1 MRVYNVCAG
10 IVLSAALVAGCTPNG
25 NETAPSSLSQEASA
39 AASAAPTPSAS
50 DVPSTDTTAAPAPS
64 TSTKYR
70 VVDLTRGD
78 QDTGQELT
86 TTITRVECLGTPV
99 SGIYLESSN
108 GSDAKPFGDVDLG
121 YLSQSRAIEVMH
133 HVPAQSPKYRV
144 NIGCGYIG
152 STGEW
157 QHEFRLV
164 ATTGGRTN
172 SYVCAPN
179 ASCKLNGKPAAF
191 R

>member
-1 MRVYNVCAG
+1 MRAYNVCAG
-10 IVLSAALVAGCTPNG
+10 LVLSAAVVAGCTPNG
-25 NETAPSSLSQEASA
+25 DETAPSSLSQEASA
-39 AASAAPTPSAS
+39 AASAAP
-50 DVPSTDTTAAPAPS
+50 STDTTATSAPS
-64 TSTKYR
+64 ASTTYR

-78 QDTGQELT
+78 EDTGQELT
-86 TTITRVECLGTPV
+86 TTTTRVECLGTPV
-99 SGIYLESSN
+99 SGIYLESGN

-121 YLSQSRAIEVMH
+121 HLSQGRAIEVVH
-133 HVPAQSPKYRV
+133 HVPAKNPKYRV

-152 STGEW
+152 STDEW
-157 QHEFRLV
+157 QHEFQLV

-179 ASCKLNGKPAAF
+179 ASCTLNDRPAAF